1 MMWIR
6 KSPFAP
12 AGALLAGAIL
22 AGVSAPA
29 FADDWDV
36 VDSEKA
42 AARDLAMRI
51 SVASRPVGRI
61 SVARGQATVTRVNGQ
76 VVPAREGTVVG
87 LGDIVQTETDA
98 SVRIGFIDAT
108 SFTVTEYSRIS
119 INEFVFDPKEE
130 RTQRPAVTPLSV
142 LRGVFMWTS
151 GLIGRENPDAVDID
165 TPVVTLGIR
174 G

>member
-6 KSPFAP
+6 KLPFAP
-12 AGALLAGAIL
+12 VGALLAGAIF
-22 AGVSAPA
+22 AGVSVPA
-29 FADDWDV
+29 VADDWDV
-36 VDSEKA
+36 VDSEKV
-42 AARDLAMRI
+42 AARELAMRI

-87 LGDIVQTETDA
+87 LGDVIETEIDA

-108 SFTVTEYSRIS
+108 SFTVTPNARIG
-119 INEFVFDPKEE
+119 IDEFVFDPKTAPEA
-130 RTQRPAVTPLSV
+130 QQFSF

-151 GLIGRENPDAVDID
+151 GVIGRENPDAVDIR
-165 TPVVTLGIR
+165 TPVGGTGRR

>member
-1 MMWIR
+1 MTSFS
-6 KSPFAP
+6 KSPFV
-12 AGALLAGAIL
+12 LAGVML

-29 FADDWDV
+29 LADDWDV

-42 AARDLAMRI
+42 AAQELAMRI

-108 SFTVTEYSRIS
+108 SFTITEYSRIS
-119 INEFVFDPKEE
+119 INEFVFDPKTE
-130 RTQRPAVTPLSV
+130 RQVQQFSV

-151 GLIGRENPDAVDID
+151 GLIGRQNPDAVDID
-165 TPVVTLGIR
+165 TPVGSLGIR